1 MRILSA
7 SRQSVAD
14 PGRLWIQL
22 VQKHLE
28 KLLLVGRTKTQHLPP
43 EEWRTVKTRWKELVQ
58 DACPELRGLQG
69 QPVSARVLGEVK
81 YDGFRLQKIVLE
93 AMPGWQIGLNL
104 FLPLGEGPFTPI
116 LCPCGHGPKW
126 QDDHQLPPQ
135 VLARNGF
142 AAALFDSPMFGER
155 ARDNDHFIQGA
166 QAQMY
171 GLWSAFF
178 FLLDPIRVA
187 DYLQA
192 RPDITFA
199 HGMGVTGVS
208 GGGYS
213 TLYLPQYDDRVK
225 AIVPVCAVT
234 PLEAFPI
241 HGLYTGCPENYV
253 KGQALLGMDY
263 DDLLALASPL
273 PCLVIGG
280 TRDELFHTAHMR
292 HSVQKA
298 KAIYAREEAEERLAS
313 WYEECEH
320 RYTPAMAGKAAEW
333 FRQWLLGEEGR
344 IDTFA
349 YALPREALDCGT
361 AETTDGMLQHHRR
374 EAARARKGRRMAG
387 TDEAIRQL
395 LNLHDD
401 PRPAAVETIVGMTEW
416 GPEGLSRRVVRGE
429 EGMPLPL
436 LDLACPEAPAGTL
449 VCFSDQGKLGPLR
462 QAGGF
467 CGLCRRIV
475 SADLRGFGE
484 LAPEPSEYD
493 IYGWC
498 GIDRVLAD
506 LLWLS
511 GETAMGQQVR
521 DALRVLDTAT
531 DEGLTVYGHG
541 EAALPALFAGLLHPG
556 VHRIVLEDFPCSFQ
570 ELATAAKPA
579 WSRWQFLPDVLKYFD
594 LPELLAERAEK
605 AFLLIN
611 PCDARK
617 ERLDEVEAL
626 RLYGLENVHITVHVD
641 FGAAD
646 TPATLREWLR
656 SADCQSARD
665 EGQLARIG
673 NPRSDFPPKYLG
685 ADLTGRA
692 ELRKVTEAIATRTLF
707 RHYGLG
713 QPAMAETLEARVR
726 EKFGSA
732 FALGVTSGSAALNV
746 ALAGLGVGPGD
757 EVILPAFAWHSCYQA
772 IVLHGAVPVFC
783 EIDRSLNIS
792 PQDVKRKITPRT
804 KAIIAVHYQG
814 AVAGVEELLA
824 IARPQGIR
832 VLEDCAQAMGAQYHG
847 QYAGAVG
854 DVGTFSLQGNKMLTA
869 GEGGLVITSDPAVF
883 ERAVRYHDLGFLRPT
898 FEAQLKQYAENDS
911 AWMRNKS
918 HSQGLHDATP
928 GEQADQNTPRRHDV
942 GAPTVAGRD
951 SWHPG
956 LAFPGNQYRM
966 NELTAAVA
974 LAQLERLDWMAARC
988 RRAWTLLRER
998 IRVSLPDARF
1008 RRSNSDGD
1016 LGIALFLDL
1025 QTPERAA
1032 EFSAALAAEGIPLGP
1047 TSGMTNLL
1055 DCGYI
1060 RQAGYAPDLA
1070 PNTPSIVDSMVAIP
1084 ITPRYT
1090 AADAEEIAGAVVK
1103 AYRGLLVSQ

>member
-436 LDLACPEAPAGTL
+436 LELACPEAPAGTL
-449 VCFSDQGKLGPLR
+449 VCFSDQGKLGSLR
-462 QAGGF
+462 QVGGF
-467 CGLCRRIV
+467 YGLCRRIL

-506 LLWLS
+506 LLWLT

-521 DALRVLDTAT
+521 DAHRVLDMAT

-556 VHRIVLEDFPCSFQ
+556 VNRIVLEDFPCSFQ

-594 LPELLAERAEK
+594 LPELLAERSEK
-605 AFLLIN
+605 SFLLVN

-626 RLYGLENVHITVHVD
+626 RLYGLENGHVTVHVD
-641 FGAAD
+641 FDQAD
-646 TPATLREWLR
+646 TPATLREWLSR
-656 SADCQSARD
+656 SAGVPPASGEDARA
-665 EGQLARIG
+665 GR
-673 NPRSDFPPKYLG
+673 PRSSPYLG

-692 ELRKVTEAIATRTLF
+692 ELRKVTETIATRSLF

-713 QPAMAETLEARVR
+713 QPVMAETLEARVR

-792 PQDVKRKITPRT
+792 PQDVKRKLTPRT

-847 QYAGAVG
+847 QYAGTVG
-854 DVGTFSLQGNKMLTA
+854 DIGTFSLQGNKMLTA

-883 ERAVRYHDLGFLRPT
+883 ERAARYHDLGFLRPT
-898 FEAQLKQYAENDS
+898 FAAQLEAQGA
-911 AWMRNKS
+911 
-918 HSQGLHDATP
+918 
-928 GEQADQNTPRRHDV
+928 
-942 GAPTVAGRD
+942 APTAE
-951 SWHPG
+951 
-956 LAFPGNQYRM
+956 AFPGNQYRM

-1032 EFSAALAAEGIPLGP
+1032 EFSAALAAENIPLGP

-1055 DCGYI
+1055 ECAYI

-1070 PNTPSIVDSMVAIP
+1070 PNTPSIVDSMVAVP

-1090 AADAEEIAGAVVK
+1090 AADAEEIAGAVVR
-1103 AYRGLLVSQ
+1103 AYRAQLV

>member
-1 MRILSA
+1 MRILST

-28 KLLLVGRTKTQHLPP
+28 KLLLVGRTKTRHLPP
-43 EEWRTVKTRWKELVQ
+43 EEWRTIKRRWQELVL
-58 DACPELRGLQG
+58 DTCPELRQAQG
-69 QPVSARVLGEVK
+69 KPVAARVLGETK
-81 YDGFRLQKIVLE
+81 YDGFRMQKIVLE
-93 AMPGWQIGLNL
+93 AMPGWQIGLSL
-104 FLPLGEGPFTPI
+104 FLPLGDGPFTPI

-187 DYLQA
+187 DYLQT
-192 RPDITFA
+192 RPDITFQ

-208 GGGYS
+208 GGGYT

-225 AIVPVCAVT
+225 AIAPVCSVT
-234 PLEAFPI
+234 PLEAFPLQ
-241 HGLYTGCPENYV
+241 GLYTGCPENYV

-280 TRDELFHTAHMR
+280 TRDELFHTAHTR

-298 KAIYAREEAEERLAS
+298 KAIYAREGAEERLAS
-313 WYEECEH
+313 YYEDCEH
-320 RYTPAMAGKAAEW
+320 HYTPAMAGKAAEW
-333 FRQWLLGEEGR
+333 FRKWLLGEKGP

-349 YALPREALDCGT
+349 YALPPEALDCGT
-361 AETTDGMLQHHRR
+361 ADTTDGMLQYNRR
-374 EAARARKGRRMAG
+374 EVARVRKGRRMAG
-387 TDEAIRQL
+387 TNEAIKQL

-401 PRPAAVETIVGMTEW
+401 PRAATVETVLGMTEW
-416 GPEGLSRRVVRGE
+416 GPEGLTKRVVTVE

-436 LDLACPEAPAGTL
+436 LELANPNAPEGTL
-449 VCFSDQGKLGPLR
+449 VCFSDTGKLGPLR

-467 CGLCRRIV
+467 FGLCRRIL

-506 LLWLS
+506 LLWLT
-511 GETAMGQQVR
+511 GESPMAQQVR
-521 DALRVLDTAT
+521 DALRVLEAADSDQSDQSDMSDMSDMSDHSDKSDHSAP
-531 DEGLTVYGHG
+531 LTVYAHG
-541 EAALPALFAGLLHPG
+541 EAALPALFAGLLHPR
-556 VHRIVLEDFPCSFQ
+556 VTRIVLEDFPCSFQ
-570 ELATAAKPA
+570 ELATAAQPA
-579 WSRWQFLPDVLKYFD
+579 WSRWQFLPDVINYFD
-594 LPELLAERAEK
+594 LPELLAERSEK

-626 RLYGLENVHITVHVD
+626 RLYGLETPHLTVHVD
-641 FGAAD
+641 FGPAA
-646 TPATLREWLR
+646 TPATMRDWLR

-665 EGQLARIG
+665 DQIA
-673 NPRSDFPPKYLG
+673 PRSFPPKYLG

-692 ELRKVTEAIATRTLF
+692 ELRKVTDALATRTLF
-707 RHYGLG
+707 RHYGVG
-713 QPAMAETLEARVR
+713 QPVMAETLEARVR

-732 FALGVTSGSAALNV
+732 FALAVTSGSAALNV

-757 EVILPAFAWHSCYQA
+757 EVILPAFAWYSCYNA
-772 IVLHGAVPVFC
+772 IVLHGATPVFC

-792 PQDVKRKITPRT
+792 PLDVKRKITPRT
-804 KAIIAVHYQG
+804 RAIIAVHYQG
-814 AVAGVEELLA
+814 AAAGVEELLD
-824 IARPQGIR
+824 IARPHGIR
-832 VLEDCAQAMGAQYHG
+832 VLEDCAQALGAHYHG

-869 GEGGLVITSDPAVF
+869 GEGGLLITSDPAIF
-883 ERAVRYHDLGFLRPT
+883 ERAVRYHDLGFVRPT
-898 FEAQLKQYAENDS
+898 FTAQLEAQ
-911 AWMRNKS
+911 
-918 HSQGLHDATP
+918 
-928 GEQADQNTPRRHDV
+928 
-942 GAPTVAGRD
+942 GAAPAGD
-951 SWHPG
+951 D
-956 LAFPGNQYRM
+956 FPGNQYRM

-974 LAQLERLDWMAARC
+974 LAQLDRLDWMAARC
-988 RRAWTLLRER
+988 RRAWTLIRER

-1008 RRSNSDGD
+1008 RRGNSDGD

-1025 QTPERAA
+1025 QTPERAT
-1032 EFSAALAAEGIPLGP
+1032 EFTAALAADGIPLGP

-1055 DCGYI
+1055 DCAYI
-1060 RQAGYAPDLA
+1060 QRAGYTPDLA
-1070 PNTPSIVDSMVAIP
+1070 PNTPAIVNSMVAIP

-1090 AADAEEIAGAVVK
+1090 AADAEEIAGAVVR
-1103 AYRGLLVSQ
+1103 AYRALPV